1 MSLIP
6 LKNRLSSPSHIYY
19 DIQVFNKRSSEGP
32 ALQLEFNESRN
43 SAFVNKASD
52 YELSIIRFQT
62 DTTSLPSYFVQI
74 QPNQSNINL
83 TVYSITVELTNR
95 TTGAFVS
102 RDQQFIIWNPE
113 NEDAPLPIPPNQTQN
128 LEQDDS
134 TDYYYGNSM
143 PHLVGL
149 IKNAVNTAL
158 TALGQSGSDIILYWN
173 TSSAKLEIYG
183 FESRLGE
190 ALLST
195 NKTSLYFNREL
206 QSLFSG
212 MVYERYINATNG
224 KYYRLV
230 FSDTIKNR
238 ETLIGSTYI
247 KNEQE
252 FSTISNISPVSSIV
266 FTTSTLPI
274 VANQLSSPIIS
285 VNGQLVG
292 ASSNSN
298 FLSIISDLQV
308 NDQFYKPNILY
319 NPSAEYRFLDL
330 ISSQPI
336 NNIDIRCWWKT
347 KTGNF
352 KPFYLFSGMSATMK
366 LLFRKKETD
375 YILATAE
382 QNL

>member
-6 LKNRLSSPSHIYY
+6 LKNRLTSPSHIYY
-19 DIQVFNKRSSEGP
+19 DIQVFNKRSSDGP

-74 QPNQSNINL
+74 QPNQGNRNL
-83 TVYSITVELTNR
+83 TVYSVTFERVDALGNII
-95 TTGAFVS
+95 AVS
-102 RDQQFIIWNPE
+102 QQYIIWSPE
-113 NEDAPLPIPPNQTQN
+113 NKNAPIPLSPTQTQN
-128 LEQDDS
+128 LEQDDL

-143 PHLVGL
+143 THFVNLLNNALKVAALAVG
-149 IKNAVNTAL
+149 
-158 TALGQSGSDIILYWN
+158 GSSGNFFIVWN
-173 TSSAKLEIYG
+173 TETSKLEIYAERAVFG
-183 FESRLGE
+183 DQLTTGK
-190 ALLST
+190 T
-195 NKTSLYFNREL
+195 NIYFNREL
-206 QSLFSG
+206 QSLFSTLS
-212 MVYERYINATNG
+212 YERFTTATNG
-224 KYYRLV
+224 RFYRLI
-230 FSDTIKNR
+230 FPDLILLYKTIQTVICISN
-238 ETLIGSTYI
+238 I
-247 KNEQE
+247 QE

-292 ASSNSN
+292 AASNSN

-366 LLFRKKETD
+366 LLFRKKETE